1 MKLLYNSNHSDS
13 MFVCFQPGGRST
25 KSSATQVEEK
35 AMASGQEIHWP
46 RQMALLGKLH
56 ICSLSVVYLSVVVM
70 K

>member
-1 MKLLYNSNHSDS
+1 MCYHSNG

-25 KSSATQVEEK
+25 KNSVTQVEEK
-35 AMASGQEIHWP
+35 VMASGKEIHQL
-46 RQMALLGKLH
+46 RQMALVSKLQ